1 MLLAFFSPAGIV
13 EAILN
18 NITISHVKNGSTA
31 SDVVQTHAGFNAQQL
46 LAPCKSITVRTPAIQ
61 IGILNT

>member
-1 MLLAFFSPAGIV
+1 M